1 MGILDDLAMGFGL
14 KERTQDYD
22 ARTARTIAANKAAE
36 SGSGSSDAM
45 RLAQARNP
53 SHRTFFGF
61 NQPAMQSA
69 TNYLEGIQPG
79 YRPQIVQD
87 DRPFM
92 QRALFSPQSTPSPRP
107 YAIGPLTLQGP
118 LQIPGIL
125 GMITGGLFGQRDRQV
140 PTVSTKGGVPTV
152 STKGGPTY
160 STIPYEIGNSGS
172 GMDYVTPAYT
182 QNYQTPYEIGNS
194 GLGMDYVTPAPSKT
208 RYPSLSDYLLRY
220 ENDGLL
226 SDSEP
231 ESLIQTPPSEEG
243 LPELL
248 LPRVDDPTYDEFITH
263 QKELENKMGFNPLS
277 EAQYRTMYNRIVT
290 R

>member
-79 YRPQIVQD
+79 YRPQIAQD

-92 QRALFSPQSTPSPRP
+92 QRALFSPQGTPSPRP

-118 LQIPGIL
+118 LKLPGVL
-125 GMITGGLFGQRDRQV
+125 GMITGGLFGQQNREI
-140 PTVSTKGGVPTV
+140 PTVSAN
-152 STKGGPTY
+152 GGPMRVRPSGY
-160 STIPYEIGNSGS
+160 QPPLSTTPFEIGNSGA

-182 QNYQTPYEIGNS
+182 QNYQAPYEIGNS
-194 GLGMDYVTPAPSKT
+194 GLGMDYVTPTQLTSVLDA
-208 RYPSLSDYLLRY
+208 D
-220 ENDGLL
+220 
-226 SDSEP
+226 P
-231 ESLIQTPPSEEG
+231 ESLIPTPPSEEG

-248 LPRVDDPTYDEFITH
+248 LPRVDDPTYEEFMNH
-263 QKELENKMGFNPLS
+263 QKELEKKMGYDSLS
-277 EAQYRTMYNRIVT
+277 ETQYRTMYNRLVT